1 MKHLSEYLNR
11 SIRDLQIQ
19 NYRYEFLINHFNG
32 DIPDCIEEKF
42 YDEDYI
48 NDYVFEFL
56 KSQDFNFVLKELYSI
71 YGDKL
76 VGYFEETTNSK
87 TPLFCIVVSK
97 ENKNI
102 YKEMEFKDVLS
113 KYQYNFSA
121 IEKNLKNN
129 TFNILIEP
137 IYPEIANDKI
147 KLHYGKYAYHVTSKE
162 NYEIIKRTGLRPKTN
177 FTNREYD
184 PRIYFIATDNDVKNK
199 IQSIIDSV
207 YNGDESKCAILKIE
221 LPVKAIN
228 IYKDE
233 SRKNDNYSYYTYTS
247 IPKEFIK
254 LVKLDRI

>member
-1 MKHLSEYLNR
+1 MEYLSEYLNR
-11 SIRDLQIQ
+11 SIRDLQMQ
-19 NYRYEFLINHFNG
+19 NYRYELLSNHFNG
-32 DIPDCIEEKF
+32 EIPDCIEEKF
-42 YDEDYI
+42 YVEDYA

-56 KSQDFNFVLKELYSI
+56 KSQDFNFALKELNN
-71 YGDKL
+71 L
-76 VGYFEETTNSK
+76 
-87 TPLFCIVVSK
+87 
-97 ENKNI
+97 EN
-102 YKEMEFKDVLS
+102 
-113 KYQYNFSA
+113 
-121 IEKNLKNN
+121 
-129 TFNILIEP
+129 
-137 IYPEIANDKI
+137 ANDKI

-199 IQSIIDSV
+199 IKSIIDSV

-221 LPVKAIN
+221 LPINAIN

-254 LVKLDRI
+254 LVKLNRI

>member
-1 MKHLSEYLNR
+1 MKHLSEYLKE

-19 NYRYEFLINHFNG
+19 NYKYEFLNNHFNG
-32 DIPDCIEEKF
+32 NIPDCIEEKF
-42 YDEDYI
+42 FK
-48 NDYVFEFL
+48 NCVHDYVFEFL
-56 KSQDFNFVLKELYSI
+56 KSQDFTFVLKELYDI

-76 VGYFEETTNSK
+76 VGYFEETNNSK

-102 YKEMEFKDVLS
+102 YKEKEFKDVLN
-113 KYQYNFSA
+113 KFKYNFSA
-121 IEKNLKNN
+121 IEKNFKNN

-147 KLHYGKYAYHVTSKE
+147 KLHYGKYAYHVTSKD

-177 FTNREYD
+177 FANREYD
-184 PRIYFIATDNDVKNK
+184 PRIYFIATDSDVKSK
-199 IQSIIDSV
+199 IKSIIDSV
-207 YNGDESKCAILKIE
+207 YNGDESKCVILKIE

-233 SRKNDNYSYYTYTS
+233 SKKDNYSYYTYTA
-247 IPKEFIK
+247 IPKSFIK
-254 LVKLDRI
+254 PVKLDKI